1 MQFERT
7 IEPVAEEIAR
17 TFRAMVVCG
26 PRQVGKTW
34 LLKKLSAKLGGYH
47 FVSLD
52 DAALC
57 EQAKNDPKLFL
68 QLHPAPLFIDEVQRA
83 PELFPE
89 MKMILDGSEA
99 RGQYLMTGSQQFKVM
114 KGAKESLAG
123 RIGILR
129 LQGLSKAEIEGRAGA
144 RPFVPSLEVKDFG
157 GGGGEEGAWDVRR
170 VYELIV
176 KGGYPE
182 CWSTPRMNVGHYFA
196 SYIETYI
203 ERDIREMVDVTNIGK
218 FRTFMRVCAA
228 RTGQLLN
235 YADLARDAGI
245 STPTARTWLSMLEA
259 SGIVY
264 ILYPYY
270 NNMIKRVVK
279 TPKLYF
285 TDAGLCAH
293 LLGITSAEAAIDS
306 PLSGALL
313 ETYVVMEICKSHWY
327 AGTNAAFWFY
337 RDANQHEVDLILD
350 YEGRLYPIEIK
361 RAAAVK
367 GREILPN
374 MNAFR
379 ETTKSAAV
387 GAVVLL
393 SPQFGAIDSRTALI
407 PIDLL

>member
-1 MQFERT
+1 MQFERI

-34 LLKKLSAKLGGYH
+34 LLKKLSRALGGYH
-47 FVSLD
+47 FVTLD

-89 MKMILDGSEA
+89 MKMLLDESTE
-99 RGQYLMTGSQQFKVM
+99 RGQYLMTGSQQFKMM

-129 LQGLSKAEIEGRAGA
+129 LQGLSKAEIEGRARV

-157 GGGGEEGAWDVRR
+157 GGGGDGGAWDVRR
-170 VYELIV
+170 VYELVV

-182 CWSTPRMNVGHYFA
+182 CWSTPRLNVSHYFA

-245 STPTARTWLSMLEA
+245 STPTARTWLSLLET
-259 SGIVY
+259 SGLVY

-270 NNMIKRVVK
+270 NNLIKRATK

-285 TDAGLCAH
+285 TDTGLCAH
-293 LLGITSAEAAIDS
+293 LLGITSVESAIES

-337 RDANQHEVDLILD
+337 RDANQHEVDFILD

-367 GREILPN
+367 GRDILPN

-379 ETTKSAAV
+379 ATTKSAAV
-387 GAVVLL
+387 GAVLL
-393 SPQFGAIDSRTALI
+393 LAPQFGAIDSQTALI
-407 PIDLL
+407 PIGLL